1 MEPSRRTRTRPA
13 RVRRRR
19 EVTEGPASSRQAAS
33 TAVPAMP
40 GRATCRQVNGRRN
53 RSGLTRAGM
62 VVSGAVPSARMGY
75 QRQRAA
81 SFAAGGTAIQVA
93 SWAGAA
99 GAQEWRRAWPR
110 ARPASASAVRQAA
123 DTAAAAAVP
132 PGGGSWCRAP
142 RADPSRRRRTA
153 GITSGPAREP
163 VGKLRSLAERTAVTE
178 YRISPALRVTG
189 LELMVCWH
197 AEVLSCAAMT
207 QNAAATASRLAQ
219 GPAVGPVYR
228 NIVPPQQGG
237 RQPGQARRRAALP
250 YPQRAGAMPASF
262 CATATSAEDHLRQ
275 AGRRAAAAATTGTA
289 EVGSAATVMAAA
301 TEWCRGAG
309 RAGRRARW
317 PVPRRG
323 WGGTVRGRAVPA
335 RTIRGRTGRDR

>member
-19 EVTEGPASSRQAAS
+19 EVTEGPANFRHAAS

-123 DTAAAAAVP
+123 DTAAAAAV
-132 PGGGSWCRAP
+132 
-142 RADPSRRRRTA
+142 
-153 GITSGPAREP
+153 
-163 VGKLRSLAERTAVTE
+163 
-178 YRISPALRVTG
+178 
-189 LELMVCWH
+189 
-197 AEVLSCAAMT
+197 
-207 QNAAATASRLAQ
+207 
-219 GPAVGPVYR
+219 R

-275 AGRRAAAAATTGTA
+275 AGRRAAVAATTGTA
-289 EVGSAATVMAAA
+289 EAGSAATVMAAA